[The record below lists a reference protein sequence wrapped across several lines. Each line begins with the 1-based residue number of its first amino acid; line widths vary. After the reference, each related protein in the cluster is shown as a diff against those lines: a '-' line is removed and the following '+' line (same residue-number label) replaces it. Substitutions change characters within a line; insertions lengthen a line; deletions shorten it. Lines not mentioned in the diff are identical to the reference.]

1 MSGDKGV
8 RGKERMRPHRAPRRG
23 KAGDQKKGSHL
34 PGPQKGPPPP
44 GPLRHP
50 HKTPTPNRRGQ

>member
-1 MSGDKGV
+1 MSGDRGSHGKG
-8 RGKERMRPHRAPRRG
+8 RQRPRRDLRRG
-23 KAGDQKKGSHL
+23 RAGDAKKGSHV
-34 PGPQKGPPPP
+34 PGPQKAPPPP

>member
-1 MSGDKGV
+1 MPPPAKHGV
-8 RGKERMRPHRAPRRG
+8 GKRPVP
-23 KAGDQKKGSHL
+23 
-34 PGPQKGPPPP
+34 KGPPPP